1 MRMYLM
7 GLLQGCKEDIDE
19 NLVLMRGCIKEEYG
33 SKLMWL
39 LAALT
44 SLQAG
49 RMAESLSL
57 LLAFSRR
64 LLFQITC
71 FKRKDEK
78 SISLSILLKQLE
90 RCFWLGKKKERFR
103 GGRGWSKR
111 TLGSRLEHGLQ
122 AMLSQRRNK
131 GWVNKQITK
140 KWARHSGTHLW
151 FVEL

>member
-1 MRMYLM
+1 M

-71 FKRKDEK
+71 FKRKGEK

-90 RCFWLGKKKERFR
+90 RCFWLEKKKKKDSGVAEAGVR
-103 GGRGWSKR
+103 GLWVQ
-111 TLGSRLEHGLQ
+111 GSSMGYRLCCL
-122 AMLSQRRNK
+122 K
-131 GWVNKQITK
+131 GEI
-140 KWARHSGTHLW
+140 RD
-151 FVEL
+151 E